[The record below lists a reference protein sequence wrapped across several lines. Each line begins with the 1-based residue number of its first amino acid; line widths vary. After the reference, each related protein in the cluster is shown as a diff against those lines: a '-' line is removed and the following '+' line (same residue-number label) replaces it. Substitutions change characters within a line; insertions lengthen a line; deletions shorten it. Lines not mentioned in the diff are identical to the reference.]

1 MPNVQFTASTTNT
14 TRDVLTANEA
24 GLLLRVHAATVKR
37 RAALGDVPGRK
48 VGKSWR
54 FSRQALLEWLG
65 QKQADQ
71 VSTR

>member
-1 MPNVQFTASTTNT
+1 MPNVPITASTTTT

>member
-1 MPNVQFTASTTNT
+1 MTDAKILASTS
-14 TRDVLTANEA
+14 DVLTANEA

-37 RAALGDVPGRK
+37 LAALGEIPGQK

-54 FSRQALLEWLG
+54 FSRQALLAWLG
-65 QKQADQ
+65 QKQANQ

>member
-1 MPNVQFTASTTNT
+1 MTNIQITAST
-14 TRDVLTANEA
+14 TRDVLTASEA

-65 QKQADQ
+65 QKQSDQ
-71 VSTR
+71 LSIR